1 MGMFEADSPRAA
13 RSGRRDSSFPASAIG
28 SALPHEHVST
38 RRHINWPRARPR
50 LPVRALH
57 PTLPRSSPRLPPP
70 PRNNTTSPSDV
81 SMKSSGLYRNH
92 KNKNAA
98 RVASDR
104 PRTIATATERFVL
117 PPASARRARKLSVL
131 SVPSLGHAQGSAPR
145 RERNG
150 KSPTNP
156 GPGGWQAALG
166 PPPGSLVRSENA
178 ARGRND
184 EHHESLA
191 MDVHM
196 QAWLIEILSW
206 GARCLE
212 DWLVG
217 NPISRRRSFRLPC
230 CARGSGHQP
239 RPRHGRGMGRGC
251 LHGPWGR
258 YTCPHRQTVALEQR
272 VFSAIALARGRQP
285 MRATW
290 VGGLHK

>member
-1 MGMFEADSPRAA
+1 MNLGSC
-13 RSGRRDSSFPASAIG
+13 AS
-28 SALPHEHVST
+28 
-38 RRHINWPRARPR
+38 
-50 LPVRALH
+50 
-57 PTLPRSSPRLPPP
+57 
-70 PRNNTTSPSDV
+70 SDV

-117 PPASARRARKLSVL
+117 PPASARRARKLSIL

-272 VFSAIALARGRQP
+272 VFSAIALAEGRQP

-290 VGGLHK
+290 VGGLHKYIMAIRMRDRAIRTQVAG